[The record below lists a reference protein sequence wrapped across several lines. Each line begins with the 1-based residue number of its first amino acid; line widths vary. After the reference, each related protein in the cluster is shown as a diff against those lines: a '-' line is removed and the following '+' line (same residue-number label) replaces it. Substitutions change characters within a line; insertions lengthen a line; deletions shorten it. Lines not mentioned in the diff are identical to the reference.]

1 MDTKGLML
9 KRTILVQ
16 LLEAFASKRATKE
29 LGYYLTVT
37 SLDKIGE
44 GKIREQHTG
53 ERGMTFKIFKGEI
66 LEGVVHE
73 VLRHGVFMR
82 CVPVENVYLSHVNMP
97 DYKYLPGENPTRR
110 CLGFRM
116 MMKMVLKLR
125 VCDARQAY
133 GGDCDNDFPKDFRED
148 DEWNAFAFLWTL
160 LESIAWHRVRQKINE
175 EWIANTGDCPA
186 VLCRKGKALDIS
198 FDHKYTFEQEERQV
212 GYLGWYFEASIFTV
226 NSLYKFSWRPV
237 NKKVLTHR

>member
-1 MDTKGLML
+1 MFLKVELPWNVMIPAENMDTKGLML

-53 ERGMTFKIFKGEI
+53 EVMFPIFKGEI

-110 CLGFRM
+110 CLGFRLILW
-116 MMKMVLKLR
+116 LKR
-125 VCDARQAY
+125 S
-133 GGDCDNDFPKDFRED
+133 FRPWLALKGTILD
-148 DEWNAFAFLWTL
+148 PFYLSKKKKNLGPI
-160 LESIAWHRVRQKINE
+160 SE
-175 EWIANTGDCPA
+175 E
-186 VLCRKGKALDIS
+186 
-198 FDHKYTFEQEERQV
+198 
-212 GYLGWYFEASIFTV
+212 
-226 NSLYKFSWRPV
+226 
-237 NKKVLTHR
+237 